1 MTDVLWIVLA
11 AAAGLA
17 FGWAYFAALW
27 ATVRR
32 LPTARHPALLSV
44 VSLAARLAA
53 AVAFLYI
60 VGAGDWR
67 RFLAAGVGFTAA
79 RMISVRRRS
88 EAVKSVASEGGS
100 AP

>member
-1 MTDVLWIVLA
+1 MTDVLWIILALA
-11 AAAGLA
+11 AGFA

-44 VSLAARLAA
+44 LSLATRLGA
-53 AVAFLYI
+53 AVGFLYLI
-60 VGAGDWR
+60 GAGDWR
-67 RFLAAGVGFTAA
+67 RLLAAGAGFTAA
-79 RMISVRRRS
+79 RMLSIRGRKEVPKGL
-88 EAVKSVASEGGS
+88 AGDGGL